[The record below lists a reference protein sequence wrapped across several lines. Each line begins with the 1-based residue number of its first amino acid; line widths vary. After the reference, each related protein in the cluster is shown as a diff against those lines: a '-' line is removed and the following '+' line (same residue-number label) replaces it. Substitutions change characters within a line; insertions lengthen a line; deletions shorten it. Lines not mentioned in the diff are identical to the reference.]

1 VSCLAAG
8 ADRAFARVVLQLGGT
23 LEVILPAQD
32 YRERHVDSADFA
44 EFDQLLAAASTVHTL
59 GFDRAC
65 RHAYVA
71 ANEAMLTAVD
81 EVLAVWD
88 GHPATVMG
96 GTADVVTEARH
107 RRLPVT
113 ILWPTGAA
121 RTEPASSRS

>member
-1 VSCLAAG
+1 LTAVASGRGVLLDGHKANRARRAARPRS
-8 ADRAFARVVLQLGGT
+8 DLTSPVTKRL
-23 LEVILPAQD
+23 
-32 YRERHVDSADFA
+32 
-44 EFDQLLAAASTVHTL
+44 
-59 GFDRAC
+59 
-65 RHAYVA
+65 YVA
-71 ANEAMLTAVD
+71 ANEAMLTAVG